1 MNKRKLKNLQIGIGL
16 CVSILFLTSA
26 LSSAEATLINDNI
39 EDLTDDEFRWNSECT
54 AAGGMCIIS
63 LESYIYGIS
72 LAD

>member
-16 CVSILFLTSA
+16 CFSLLFFSNT

-54 AAGGMCIIS
+54 EAGGICLVS
-63 LESYIYGIS
+63 LTSHIRGIS